1 MEVLVVIMIIA
12 ILVAIII
19 PNLSSIV
26 HYAKEKLDYAKL
38 RNLNFA
44 TSIYRT
50 EQGTEGEDIFDGI
63 SDDIDRINKLVDE
76 GYLDEIITP
85 NLIEHEFVWDTSD
98 QIWEIVIDE

>member
-1 MEVLVVIMIIA
+1 MKNNKGFTLMEVLVVFMIIA
-12 ILVAIII
+12 VLVAIII

-50 EQGTEGEDIFDGI
+50 EQGTEGEDIYATLMAAEG
-63 SDDIDRINKLVDE
+63 DRTRRRHAKIPEQQCAALVTR
-76 GYLDEIITP
+76 G
-85 NLIEHEFVWDTSD
+85 
-98 QIWEIVIDE
+98 